1 MINQPGQNYNFN
13 NYKDRKAPMPGW
25 GKGSAAPPFWKA
37 LSVTLIRDRLYRSR
51 GF

>member
-25 GKGSAAPPFWKA
+25 EKGSAAPPFWKA
-37 LSVTLIRDRLYRSR
+37 LSVTFRDRLYRFL